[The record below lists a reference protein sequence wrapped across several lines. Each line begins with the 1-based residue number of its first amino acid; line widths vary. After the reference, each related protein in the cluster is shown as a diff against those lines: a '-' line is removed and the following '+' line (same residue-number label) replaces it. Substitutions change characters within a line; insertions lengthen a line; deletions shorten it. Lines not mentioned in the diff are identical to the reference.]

1 MSEYTIV
8 KHCAPTLAGLKTG
21 NLFVISYEDE
31 DKLHGDIERMNRA
44 HGHKGLSFVVLR
56 ARGGRALIY
65 VYRPKKLASD
75 LDGKET
81 KEILSRLGY
90 GECPCVESCIR
101 RLSHK
106 IRGCENFPHEIG
118 LFLGYPP
125 EDVRGFMECKGKGF
139 KKCGC
144 WKVYGDVSEA
154 EKLFCKYK
162 KCTCVYMECL
172 ARGKSIDELIVNNH

>member
-8 KHCAPTLAGLKTG
+8 RHCAPTLAGLKTG
-21 NLFVISYEDE
+21 NLFVVSYDDE
-31 DKLHGDIERMNRA
+31 NKLHSDIERMNKA
-44 HGHKGLSFVVLR
+44 HGDKGLSFVVFR
-56 ARGGRALIY
+56 ARRGRALIY

-75 LDGKET
+75 LDRKEA
-81 KEILSRLGY
+81 KEILSGLGY
-90 GECPCVESCIR
+90 GESPELESCIR

-106 IRGCENFPHEIG
+106 IRGCDNFPHEVG

-125 EDVRGFMECKGKGF
+125 EDVRGFMERKGKGF

-154 EKLFCKYK
+154 EKMFCKYE
-162 KCTCVYMECL
+162 KCTCVYMDCL
-172 ARGKSIDELIVNNH
+172 ARGRNFEDLIVNI